1 MSVFLKIG
9 IVLIVGVIALIEYA
23 CLMVASTSDD
33 IAEAKLQEWYR
44 RMEEE
49 PEEEP
54 KE

>member
-33 IAEAKLQEWYR
+33 IAEAWYR
-44 RMEEE
+44 RMEEDQK
-49 PEEEP
+49 EEP